1 MLGVGLSVTSTAV
14 QGRWSPPAAL
24 IDLDFRQ
31 DRYSVAGAA
40 KTFDEVF
47 VYNGS
52 GLRTFHNAAGDLVW
66 NAHNLV
72 LNSETPATQTVAVAA
87 GATYTA
93 AMSGIGSVEL
103 SGAGTGTATD
113 GAPIAVAAADSSLI
127 LTVTGAV
134 SRFWLYRS
142 DLGGMADNPDNT
154 LGVGFE
160 SYVPTGAAA
169 VYKPRRNADLNG
181 QPAGVRFESEAA
193 ANQVL
198 QSHSLDAA
206 PWSSSNGLT
215 VTAAGSISGTPAWK
229 LEDARTDA
237 FGFLS
242 QTLGVISTVTTTSVR
257 VRKTEGAATVFG
269 VRLTVGPSS
278 QFCGIMFNT
287 DTGAINDKWNAG
299 LIDRGAEDMGDHWL
313 AWFAV
318 DMAAVTDPHTTVVLH
333 VFPAHNSV
341 GGSAAADHTGKHTCT
356 AFQVE
361 AGYMPSSYIPTAG
374 STVTRPAEA
383 LSVRASALPAVMPEA
398 VSFAMAGCMTYVDD
412 GTYDTIKFFDWVAD
426 ADARIEY
433 SVDTFDTETGE
444 VNFKTEQQ
452 GTFYKART
460 TADAYLPGVNVPFAV
475 AGKHAANSVVGAASG
490 VLTTQDV
497 SLPSMPDLTGA
508 NINLALA
515 FNGYISRFQ
524 KWDSDV
530 GDRGIEQIS
539 A

>member
-1 MLGVGLSVTSTAV
+1 MLGVGLSVASAAV

-142 DLGGMADNPDNT
+142 DPGGMADNPDNT
-154 LGVGFE
+154 LGAGFG

-169 VYKPRRNADLNG
+169 VYKPRRNVGLNG
-181 QPAGVRFESEAA
+181 QPAGVRFENEAA

-215 VTAAGSISGTPAWK
+215 VTAAGSISG
-229 LEDARTDA
+229 
-237 FGFLS
+237 
-242 QTLGVISTVTTTSVR
+242 I
-257 VRKTEGAATVFG
+257 
-269 VRLTVGPSS
+269 
-278 QFCGIMFNT
+278 
-287 DTGAINDKWNAG
+287 
-299 LIDRGAEDMGDHWL
+299 
-313 AWFAV
+313 
-318 DMAAVTDPHTTVVLH
+318 
-333 VFPAHNSV
+333 
-341 GGSAAADHTGKHTCT
+341 
-356 AFQVE
+356 
-361 AGYMPSSYIPTAG
+361 TAG

-398 VSFAMAGCMTYVDD
+398 VSFAMAGRMTYVDD

-426 ADARIEY
+426 ADARIDY